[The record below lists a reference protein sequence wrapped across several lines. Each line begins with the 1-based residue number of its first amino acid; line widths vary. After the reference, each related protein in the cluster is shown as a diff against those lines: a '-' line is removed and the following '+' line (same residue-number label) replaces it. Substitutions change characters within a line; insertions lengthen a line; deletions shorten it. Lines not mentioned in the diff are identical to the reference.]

1 MFSNEV
7 RRLEGLRNELTRVNK
22 GQEMLQNLGRRLAE
36 DDDGVFDVDGVA
48 DVAVDVEHRRQNIAG
63 RHLKHLIEKMKSMK
77 RKRWIPTSTFF
88 ANSVHIQLVS
98 PKAAQLSISC

>member
-1 MFSNEV
+1 
-7 RRLEGLRNELTRVNK
+7 
-22 GQEMLQNLGRRLAE
+22 MLQNLGRRLAE

-77 RKRWIPTSTFF
+77 RKRWIPTPTFLLTRRIF
-88 ANSVHIQLVS
+88 SLFRLNL
-98 PKAAQLSISC
+98 LS